1 MTVLLEGSCD
11 KRIKTKNDVENHD
24 EVQFRSHLNIFYHIK
39 AQRVFSQICF
49 PLKIYFSKKR
59 NYQTPTIKHQT
70 MRISGY
76 YYLYIGQLIIQYT
89 YKKGSNVFFVTC
101 AINGEGKEKINR
113 NKQVTITARDVRFF
127 VLWASIVS
135 FKKHLILFYLSG
147 VCHVGP

>member
-1 MTVLLEGSCD
+1 
-11 KRIKTKNDVENHD
+11 
-24 EVQFRSHLNIFYHIK
+24 
-39 AQRVFSQICF
+39 
-49 PLKIYFSKKR
+49 
-59 NYQTPTIKHQT
+59 